1 MMVSEG
7 FRASSVLLVSA
18 FLAGPLLCDAVY
30 AESGERILGYIT
42 HIPPESPE
50 ARAARHKEVARRRQG
65 TPIIVHRG
73 MRDLAPE
80 NTLEAYAAAM
90 DIGADGC
97 EIDIRRSKD
106 GVLYLHH
113 DDELGRM
120 LEGSGKLKNM
130 TYYEI
135 LTTPLKIKGTATKE
149 TRVPTLAAFL
159 VLARQRAMLIH
170 LDTKEPG
177 IQDEMIRMFE
187 EADMWD
193 HLVEVNGGNAEK
205 IRSHP
210 KVKLLPY
217 KGWVPD
223 GKEAANPKY
232 IKSAL
237 ERQGA
242 MLISV
247 DPRATLRY
255 LKKQGPEKPVPLPKN
270 VRAWWTPEGLAS
282 TRPS

>member
-1 MMVSEG
+1 MLSERPWAL
-7 FRASSVLLVSA
+7 FVLLVGTL
-18 FLAGPLLCDAVY
+18 LAGLAGCHAAGAD
-30 AESGERILGYIT
+30 SSERILGYIT

-50 ARAARHKEVARRRQG
+50 ACVARHEEVARRRQG

-73 MRDLAPE
+73 LRDAAPE

-90 DIGADGC
+90 DVGADGC
-97 EIDIRRSKD
+97 EIDIRRSRD

-170 LDTKEPG
+170 LDTKESG

-193 HLVEVNGGNAEK
+193 HLVEVNGGNAERV
-205 IRSHP
+205 RSHP

-223 GKEAANPKY
+223 GKEAANPEY
-232 IKSAL
+232 IRSAL
-237 ERQGA
+237 ERNGA

-270 VRAWWTPEGLAS
+270 VRAWWTPAGLAS